1 METFMVE
8 TTDGEFAECVSLE
21 TAAYYGLD
29 DLDACGDKS
38 AESMIDVILPEDG
51 HE

>member
-1 METFMVE
+1 METFIIE
-8 TTDGEFAECVSLE
+8 TTDGEFAECVTLE
-21 TAAYYGLD
+21 QAAYYGLD

-38 AESMIDVILPEDG
+38 MESMIDFVAPGDD